1 MENSK
6 SVIPADIEPVQ
17 RVFDRDVENL
27 FYSRSK
33 NQFYTRNRRF
43 KQPSVHDLRPILW
56 NEINLKH
63 TNKKGEEKT
72 CSYPYA
78 SIPFEKT
85 YVRLKESEWLK
96 TL

>member
-1 MENSK
+1 MENTRNI
-6 SVIPADIEPVQ
+6 IPADIEPVHKI
-17 RVFDRDVENL
+17 FDRDVENL

-56 NEINLKH
+56 NQINLKH
-63 TNKKGEEKT
+63 RNKKGEEKT
-72 CSYPYA
+72 YSYRYA